1 VTPPR
6 EDLAPRRLGWTIAL
20 TVVVAVGAIAAIL
33 LHRNGH
39 NQGDDFALYLRQA
52 RSIFDGDPA
61 QVVSDNRFAVLNSG
75 GAFSPIAYPWIF
87 PLLLSPFVKWWG
99 LDYDRL
105 KLVEVACFCV
115 WVVLVHGIVR
125 RRAGRVLAIAIAAVV
140 ATAPALLAHTDQL
153 LSEFP
158 HAMALG
164 FFIWWFDR
172 IKLRH
177 DLIAASTNQLVVLGV
192 LGAVAYN
199 VRRESVVLIGAI
211 LVVQVVE
218 LFQAWRQGS
227 PRRIPW
233 LTVATPHLAM
243 IGSIVVFQLLLPSM
257 LIPDSGDGPRYIP
270 DRLGDYAG
278 VLTRQ
283 LGIGR
288 HPAIGAVILG
298 LALVG
303 IVIGCIRRPKLDIP
317 LAAVAL
323 FSVAT
328 VSTHFRMV
336 DRYYFQ
342 VLPWVL
348 YFAAQAIIALFQLA
362 RESEVRRAAPVIA
375 AVPLL
380 FLVGVHLVV
389 LPGDVR
395 DARDFDRAGRQQ
407 VGPADPS
414 TIPIYEAVAKY
425 TEPDAVVAFFR
436 ARTMSLLTDRRA
448 FQTTSLPRIVQRAD
462 YFAQQRFS
470 EYFQPADS
478 AAALE
483 EAGLVEVWSNER
495 WILWRLPDH
504 PPTQAE
510 LLAEEGS

>member
-1 VTPPR
+1 MDRSVARGRARPSI
-6 EDLAPRRLGWTIAL
+6 GWTIAL

-115 WVVLVHGIVR
+115 WIVLVHGIVR
-125 RRAGRVLAIAIAAVV
+125 RRAGRVLAIAVAAVV

-164 FFIWWFDR
+164 VFIWWFDR
-172 IKLRH
+172 VKLRH
-177 DLIAASTNQLVVLGV
+177 DLIAATTSQLVTLGV

-199 VRRESVVLIGAI
+199 VRRESVVLLGAI
-211 LVVQVVE
+211 GVVQIVE
-218 LFQAWRQGS
+218 LVQRWRATRS
-227 PRRIPW
+227 RRVPW
-233 LTVATPHLAM
+233 LTLATPHMAM
-243 IGSIVVFQLLLPSM
+243 IGSIVFFQLLLPSM

-288 HPAIGAVILG
+288 HPAIGA
-298 LALVG
+298 
-303 IVIGCIRRPKLDIP
+303 
-317 LAAVAL
+317 
-323 FSVAT
+323 S
-328 VSTHFRMV
+328 
-336 DRYYFQ
+336 
-342 VLPWVL
+342 
-348 YFAAQAIIALFQLA
+348 
-362 RESEVRRAAPVIA
+362 
-375 AVPLL
+375 
-380 FLVGVHLVV
+380 
-389 LPGDVR
+389 
-395 DARDFDRAGRQQ
+395 
-407 VGPADPS
+407 
-414 TIPIYEAVAKY
+414 
-425 TEPDAVVAFFR
+425 
-436 ARTMSLLTDRRA
+436 
-448 FQTTSLPRIVQRAD
+448 
-462 YFAQQRFS
+462 
-470 EYFQPADS
+470 
-478 AAALE
+478 
-483 EAGLVEVWSNER
+483 
-495 WILWRLPDH
+495 
-504 PPTQAE
+504 
-510 LLAEEGS
+510 